1 MAIETST
8 IEGFLSTREGCLV
21 RRESQILEFK
31 RSFTFAALAEYFRD
45 FAAFANNRGGY
56 ILFGVEDS
64 PRRPTGLSESALER
78 FSSIDPRRIT
88 EPLLSLFAPV
98 IDWEAEVVEVEDKS
112 FGVFRVEESSQKPVV
127 AKKNQGDVKDGE
139 IYYRYRGQT
148 RKIRH
153 EELSR
158 IIAER
163 IERANND
170 WRDVLKEIG
179 RIGASHVAVL
189 DTTRAVARHG
199 DTPVLAVDDVLG
211 AKLGMP
217 HGQYVVREGSEALVD
232 SLGSEAPEERTRL
245 Y

>member
-112 FGVFRVEESSQKPVV
+112 FGVFALRSLHKSLSLRRRTK
-127 AKKNQGDVKDGE
+127 ARQG
-139 IYYRYRGQT
+139 R
-148 RKIRH
+148 
-153 EELSR
+153 
-158 IIAER
+158 
-163 IERANND
+163 
-170 WRDVLKEIG
+170 
-179 RIGASHVAVL
+179 
-189 DTTRAVARHG
+189 
-199 DTPVLAVDDVLG
+199 
-211 AKLGMP
+211 
-217 HGQYVVREGSEALVD
+217 
-232 SLGSEAPEERTRL
+232 
-245 Y
+245 